1 MPIEL
6 KTGETY
12 SAVRARSGDNYELVV
27 VQEEGKGRKQIT
39 IWPTNSPSGVT
50 EGGSFRVDAIQS
62 VKFTSR
68 KDPRGN
74 WRDEV
79 NVNARITP
87 TMSYPAYKAQ
97 NVQPDAGFDEI
108 PDDSF
113 GELPLPF

>member
-6 KTGETY
+6 KAGETY
-12 SAVRARSGDNYELVV
+12 SAVRTRSGDSYELVV

-39 IWPTNSPSGVT
+39 IWPTNTPSGVS
-50 EGGSFRVDAIQS
+50 EGGSFRVENIES

-87 TMSYPAYKAQ
+87 TMSYPTYKAQ
-97 NVQPDAGFDEI
+97 NVRADSAFEDFDE
-108 PDDSF
+108 SG
-113 GELPLPF
+113 GERPF